1 MSSVAAVPH
10 ALVEEDVPHQK
21 AKPPRVVRR
30 RPGARRAARREAVFG
45 YAMIGLAMLF
55 VTVFTFLPILASL
68 GLSFF
73 DWDVISP
80 PKWAGLA
87 NYQRFFSDGPVL
99 QSFGVTICMA
109 IAIVVL
115 QLSLGLFLAV
125 LVNQRTSTF
134 GRTFFRTTFYLPLLA
149 STAAVSIFMGYLFD
163 AKFGAINYYLGLLG
177 IPGVPWLTSPFGA
190 QVTIVLIVVWQQ
202 VGFTFVLF
210 VSALMSVPV
219 DVLEAASIDG
229 AGPLRTLFRIKIPL
243 ISPTILFAAVI
254 ALINAMQL
262 FDQPYIMTKGGPG
275 TATTTA
281 TISMYQTGFQ
291 NLQFGYSSAIAI
303 VLLLLIL
310 AITGIQF
317 LASRKLVFYQ

>member
-1 MSSVAAVPH
+1 MSATASPVRTQRAPSREAA
-10 ALVEEDVPHQK
+10 
-21 AKPPRVVRR
+21 PRRPVR
-30 RPGARRAARREAVFG
+30 RPGARRTARREALFG

-55 VTVFTFLPILASL
+55 VTVFTFLPIVASL
-68 GLSFF
+68 VLSFF

-80 PKWAGLA
+80 PRWAGLA
-87 NYQRFFSDGPVL
+87 NYERFLNDQPVL
-99 QSFGVTICMA
+99 QSFGVTIVMA
-109 IAIVVL
+109 LAIVAL

-125 LVNQRTSTF
+125 LVNQRTSNF
-134 GRTFFRTTFYLPLLA
+134 GRTFFRTAFYLPLLA
-149 STAAVSIFMGYLFD
+149 STAAVAIFMGYLFD
-163 AKFGAINYYLGLLG
+163 YKFGAINYYLSLLG
-177 IPGVPWLTSPFGA
+177 VSGVPWLTSPLGA

-210 VSALMSVPV
+210 VAALMSVPT
-219 DVLEAASIDG
+219 DVLEASSIDG

-254 ALINAMQL
+254 AMINAMQL

-281 TISMYQTGFQ
+281 VISMYQTGFQ
-291 NLQFGYSSAIAI
+291 NLQFGYSSAISI

-310 AITGIQF
+310 AVTGIQF

>member
-1 MSSVAAVPH
+1 MSSL
-10 ALVEEDVPHQK
+10 ALS
-21 AKPPRVVRR
+21 KPPRAVRR
-30 RPGARRAARREAVFG
+30 RPGARRTARREAAFG
-45 YAMIGLAMLF
+45 YAMIALAMLF
-55 VTVFTFLPILASL
+55 VTVFTFAPILASL

-80 PKWAGLA
+80 PTWAGLA
-87 NYQRFFSDGPVL
+87 NYERFFTDGPVL

-115 QLSLGLFLAV
+115 QLTLGLFLAV
-125 LVNQRTSTF
+125 LVNQRTTRF
-134 GRTFFRTTFYLPLLA
+134 GRTFFRTAFYLPLLA
-149 STAAVSIFMGYLFD
+149 STAAVAIFMGYLFD
-163 AKFGAINYYLGLLG
+163 TKFGAINYYLGLLG
-177 IPGVPWLTSPFGA
+177 ISGVPWLSSPLGA
-190 QVTIVLIVVWQQ
+190 QATIVLIVVWQQ

-210 VSALMSVPV
+210 VSALMAVPT
-219 DVLEAASIDG
+219 DVLEASSIDG

-254 ALINAMQL
+254 AFINAMQL
-262 FDQPYIMTKGGPG
+262 FDQPFIMTKGGPG

-303 VLLLLIL
+303 ILLLLIL

-317 LASRKLVFYQ
+317 LAARKVVFYQ